1 MHGVFLLFTRVGG
14 WQVRTPER
22 DLHIDLLSLLLLS
35 RDWWTV
41 HIYRDLCVNSFSWSM
56 PFDMYSLL
64 WKVDDAAVLC
74 TTGVEG
80 KVSMVMPAQTL
91 KIESYQCLV
100 LPKQVPEE
108 TLSIWGKSIIMW
120 SL

>member
-1 MHGVFLLFTRVGG
+1 M
-14 WQVRTPER
+14 
-22 DLHIDLLSLLLLS
+22 
-35 RDWWTV
+35 

-64 WKVDDAAVLC
+64 WKVDDAAALC

-80 KVSMVMPAQTL
+80 KMSMVMPAQTL